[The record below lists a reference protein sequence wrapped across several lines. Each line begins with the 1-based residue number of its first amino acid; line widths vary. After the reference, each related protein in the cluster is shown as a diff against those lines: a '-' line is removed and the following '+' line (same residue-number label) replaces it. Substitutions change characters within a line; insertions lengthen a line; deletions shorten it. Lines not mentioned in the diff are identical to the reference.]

1 MYQPSQGVREFDQR
15 LGDAVQSDI
24 KVGDFLSGSFP
35 KGASV
40 RLPPSGDGGRNHDYA
55 RQGHPGG
62 AHVESIIAKLEMG
75 KHALCFSDGMRAL
88 VAATEAVVRPGDTV
102 VAHSSIYGGSIRYL
116 NSLTEW
122 GVNVQWMNLADPNT
136 GMFILENKPKLI
148 VFESVSNP
156 LLQVLDMGELM
167 RVAAR
172 SGSSMIIDNTLAT
185 AYGCVPL
192 DIARQN
198 NFEKLMVVLS
208 ITKGYTAGM
217 LGGAVVTDSDE
228 LGEKLFKNRQARG
241 GNASPNDSAEHS
253 KQIESMYARMER
265 LSDNTQALVRFLK
278 TDAPTEG
285 IDVLYPENIGI
296 DREGNTS
303 AYLIRPPGVFTLQ
316 CRLPVGSYAALV
328 RHFDE
333 KLIRS
338 NSFNGS
344 VAQFSEST
352 KQSHA
357 SVKDGGQK
365 ANAGIVEQLI
375 RVSPSSTFGAQT
387 VVRKFAE
394 MFERWR
400 SDIGTNS

>member
-1 MYQPSQGVREFDQR
+1 
-15 LGDAVQSDI
+15 
-24 KVGDFLSGSFP
+24 
-35 KGASV
+35 
-40 RLPPSGDGGRNHDYA
+40 
-55 RQGHPGG
+55 
-62 AHVESIIAKLEMG
+62 
-75 KHALCFSDGMRAL
+75 
-88 VAATEAVVRPGDTV
+88 
-102 VAHSSIYGGSIRYL
+102 
-116 NSLTEW
+116 
-122 GVNVQWMNLADPNT
+122 
-136 GMFILENKPKLI
+136 
-148 VFESVSNP
+148 
-156 LLQVLDMGELM
+156 
-167 RVAAR
+167 
-172 SGSSMIIDNTLAT
+172 
-185 AYGCVPL
+185 
-192 DIARQN
+192 
-198 NFEKLMVVLS
+198 MVVLS

-228 LGEKLFKNRQARG
+228 LGEKIFKNRQARG

-253 KQIESMYARMER
+253 KQIESMYARMEK
-265 LSDNTQALVRFLK
+265 LSENAQAVVQFLK
-278 TDAPTEG
+278 HDSPTQG

-296 DREGNTS
+296 DRADNTS
-303 AYLIRPPGVFTLQ
+303 AYLMRPPGVFTLQ

-357 SVKDGGQK
+357 SVKDGGHK

-387 VVRKFAE
+387 IVRKFAE

-400 SDIGTNS
+400 SDIGTTS